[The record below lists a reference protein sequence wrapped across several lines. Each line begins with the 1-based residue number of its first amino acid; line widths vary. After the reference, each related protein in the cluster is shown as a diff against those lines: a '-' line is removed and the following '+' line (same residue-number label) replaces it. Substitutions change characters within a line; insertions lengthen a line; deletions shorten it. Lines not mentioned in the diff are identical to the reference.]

1 VELLPLPS
9 QTMNQSPM
17 LALEVSG
24 IEKRRINGP
33 GKSTLP
39 EERTRMRHAHP
50 ANAVESMPDRRTDED
65 YLREALELARRGM
78 GLTSPNPNVGA
89 VIVAD
94 NGEVIGMGTHTY
106 DGLKHAEILA
116 LEQAGE
122 RARGATVFVN
132 LEPCSHQ
139 GRTGPC
145 AEALIAAGVRR
156 VVAGIVDP
164 NPLVS
169 GQGFARLRQAGIS
182 VASGLLAEECQRVNE
197 AFANYIRRKMPL
209 VTLKTAMTLDGKIAP
224 PPGESENPTALGS
237 ASASGGWITSEV
249 ARAHV
254 QELRHQSDAI
264 LVGVGTII
272 ADDPLLTDRSG
283 RPRRRPLLR
292 VIVDSRLRLPLES
305 RLVQSGREDI
315 LVVCSFAE
323 EKRKQMLREHGIRV
337 EQLPAATPDGRPNLA
352 SLMQLLGGLE
362 LTSLLIEGGAM
373 INWAALHSGIV
384 DKIFFYYA
392 PKVLAGSGAVPFA
405 TASGFK
411 SMSDAA
417 YVKGLRFHR
426 FGEDFAVEGYL
437 RDPYRD

>member
-1 VELLPLPS
+1 
-9 QTMNQSPM
+9 
-17 LALEVSG
+17 
-24 IEKRRINGP
+24 
-33 GKSTLP
+33 
-39 EERTRMRHAHP
+39 
-50 ANAVESMPDRRTDED
+50 MPNHHTDED
-65 YLREALELARRGM
+65 FLRQALDLARRGI
-78 GLTSPNPNVGA
+78 GLTAPNPNVGA
-89 VIVAD
+89 VIVDSAG
-94 NGEVIGMGTHTY
+94 NVVGTGTHTY

-116 LEQAGE
+116 LEQAGSK
-122 RARGATVFVN
+122 ARGATLYLN

-145 AEALIAAGVRR
+145 ADAVIAAGIRR
-156 VVAGIVDP
+156 VVAGVVDP

-169 GQGFARLRQAGIS
+169 GQGFARLREAGVI
-182 VASGLLAEECQRVNE
+182 VASGLLADECQRIND
-197 AFANYIRRKMPL
+197 AFANYIRRHAPL

-224 PPGESENPTALGS
+224 PPGASENPTALGA

-254 QELRHQSDAI
+254 QELRHQNDAI

-283 RPRRRPLLR
+283 LPRRRPLLR

-305 RLVQSGREDI
+305 RLVKSGHEDV
-315 LVVCSFAE
+315 LVICSFAE
-323 EKRKQMLREHGIRV
+323 EKRKQTLRDQGIRV
-337 EQLPAATPDGRPNLA
+337 EQIPAATPDGRPNMA
-352 SLMQLLGGLE
+352 SLVNLLGQLE
-362 LTSLLIEGGAM
+362 ITSLLIEGGAM

-384 DKIFFYYA
+384 DKVFLYYA
-392 PKVLAGSGAVPFA
+392 PKILAGTGAVPFA

-417 YVKGLRFHR
+417 YVKSIRLHR